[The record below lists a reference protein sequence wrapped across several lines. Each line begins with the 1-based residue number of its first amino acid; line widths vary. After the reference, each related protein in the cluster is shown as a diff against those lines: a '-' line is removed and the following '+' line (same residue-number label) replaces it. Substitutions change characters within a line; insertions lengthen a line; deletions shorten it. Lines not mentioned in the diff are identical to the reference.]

1 MILFGVWKNWP
12 KNKQVKHLKKLVIW
26 SPILRCIMMTWFA
39 TAIWSMTW
47 VNSSTGG
54 FNYAVK
60 IQPRGRM
67 LDQTYLQGL
76 ASRYPT

>member
-1 MILFGVWKNWP
+1 
-12 KNKQVKHLKKLVIW
+12 
-26 SPILRCIMMTWFA
+26 MTWFA